1 MAEASKAALAR
12 TLGIAKSTL
21 YYFSIKDQKDWIL
34 KAQIEA
40 LLREHP
46 DYGSRSIRDHLK
58 MNRKKIQRV
67 MRKYG
72 LKPHRRGRKKKWGKK
87 KVIPVVCANL
97 LLTTVPLYQGHV
109 WAADFTEVWHKGRW
123 VYIATVIDLYTREIV
138 GIDVSLRK
146 GAPLTI
152 KAIGNAL
159 FSHPK
164 PEIFHSDNGKEYEAK
179 SFIAIL
185 NEFAIAISRSHPG
198 CPWENGYQESYYGK
212 FKIQLGD
219 PNRFRTY
226 GMLVAEIY
234 RIVCRHCKRPL
245 TRPENRFRMSVRE
258 TGSLTRLQIES
269 FA

>member
-1 MAEASKAALAR
+1 MAKASKAALAR
-12 TLGIAKSTL
+12 TLNIARSTL
-21 YYFSIKDQKDWIL
+21 YYISIKDQKDWIL
-34 KAQIEA
+34 KTRIEA

-46 DYGSRSIRDHLK
+46 DYGSRGVRDHLK

-72 LKPHRRGRKKKWGKK
+72 LKPHRRGRKKKWRKK
-87 KVIPVVCANL
+87 KAIPVFYANL
-97 LLTTVPLYQGHV
+97 LLTITPLYRGHI
-109 WAADFTEVWHKGRW
+109 WAADFTEVWYKGRW

-152 KAIGNAL
+152 KALCNAL
-159 FSHPK
+159 LHHPK

-185 NEFAIAISRSHPG
+185 TELGIALSRSHPG

-234 RIVCRHCKRPL
+234 RVVWVYNT
-245 TRPENRFRMSVRE
+245 TRVHSAHGMSPRAFVQ
-258 TGSLTRLQIES
+258 TLQK
-269 FA
+269 AAYAA